1 MSIIPKGSHNLGLTR
16 LPWYDV
22 VEENIHDVLE
32 KAVGPELP
40 LMQRLE
46 ALRALRLVRHYVLAD
61 TDGAEVVRAL
71 RRHDGV
77 RERLVTHPA
86 PAKCARTS

>member
-1 MSIIPKGSHNLGLTR
+1 MTTVAR
-16 LPWYDV
+16 LPRHDV
-22 VEENIHDVLE
+22 IEENIHDVLE

-40 LMQRLE
+40 LMQSLE

-86 PAKCARTS
+86 PAKCTRSR